1 MIKTLGPREAEALVA
16 GTDVDIIDVREPK
29 EWSTGHLPGARL
41 VPLDQL
47 RAEPEKSLP
56 RDNVLFVCAK
66 GARSL
71 AAAKVAERYGL
82 QEIYS
87 LEGGT
92 NAWIKAGLP
101 AVHPDDAKSG
111 RAAPPPAAPEQSP
124 ATSEPN
130 EPALDALIAAN
141 LRELRASRDLSLD
154 ALAKLSGI
162 ARAQLG
168 QIELGRTTP
177 GLDVVWKLARALDV
191 PFATLVTAP
200 ARHGTVVVRL
210 RRSQA
215 RKLVSSE
222 GRFGSRPLF
231 PPSERGGVEFY
242 ELWLA
247 GHSREESEAH
257 PPGTRENLVVTA
269 GKLVLEVGGE
279 SHRLDAG
286 DAIIFAADVPH
297 AYANPGND
305 ECWMHLVMSYRP
317 SPEKR

>member
-1 MIKTLGPREAEALVA
+1 MIKTLGPREVEALVA

-29 EWSTGHLPGARL
+29 EWATGHLPGARL

-56 RDNVLFVCAK
+56 RDNVLFVCQK
-66 GARSL
+66 GPRSL

-82 QEIYS
+82 KEIHS
-87 LEGGT
+87 LDGGT
-92 NAWIKAGLP
+92 SAWIKAGLP
-101 AVHPDDAKSG
+101 VVRPDEPGAKK
-111 RAAPPPAAPEQSP
+111 AAPAAPAP
-124 ATSEPN
+124 EPLPPVET
-130 EPALDALIAAN
+130 EPPLDALIATN
-141 LRELRASRDLSLD
+141 LRELRARRDLSLD
-154 ALAKLSGI
+154 ALAKMSGV

-177 GLDVVWKLARALDV
+177 SLDVVWKLARALDV
-191 PFATLVTAP
+191 PFSALVTA
-200 ARHGTVVVRL
+200 AERHGTVVVRL
-210 RRSQA
+210 RSSRA

-231 PPSERGGVEFY
+231 PPSERGIVEFY

-247 GHSREESEAH
+247 GHSREESEPH

-279 SHRLDAG
+279 SFRLDAG
-286 DAIIFAADVPH
+286 DAIVFAADVPH
-297 AYANPGND
+297 TYANPGSD
-305 ECWMHLVMSYRP
+305 ECWMHLVMTYFNQAA
-317 SPEKR
+317 